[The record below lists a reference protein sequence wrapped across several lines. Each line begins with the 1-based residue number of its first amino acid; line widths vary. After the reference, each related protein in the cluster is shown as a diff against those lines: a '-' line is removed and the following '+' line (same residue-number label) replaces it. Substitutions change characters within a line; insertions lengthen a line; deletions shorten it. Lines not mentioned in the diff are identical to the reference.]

1 MIGALVIFFVIMWI
15 LTKDM
20 RFSRKHQYLLEYA
33 QTETITLIKFDGW
46 TVWLL
51 GVLTIGSVFAF
62 LASVAMVYY
71 AKVSVAAVFAFM
83 FGVLFFILLAYWLR
97 GKTYLSRVTKYGY
110 EIPWHSRDYGFI
122 LENVPRTEVTLEQEP
137 YNRRSKFFSLFF
149 VYIWLCFLALNV
161 WLCCDWTFI
170 GGIEIFGVVLTIID
184 LYWLYK
190 ALQYRKQIS
199 NEEYKEDIE
208 IDKYRKDRIS
218 LEKAIFDL
226 VVMLLVFGGIKS
238 TAFNYVDYV
247 YRAQVEGDRQ
257 KVEEI
262 HSTMEM
268 TYRELVALDEISLQE
283 EKVQPASEE
292 ILEDCEGIYQQLM
305 EGVDI
310 TSWGIPQDAY
320 QEKVAEYLGISDFS
334 QLKEHFRSVKGEA
347 VLMAQLEEGK
357 LVLYLAN
364 LPKEVSRPV
373 WVKSA
378 ELLTEE
384 SKKADR

>member
-15 LTKDM
+15 LTRDL
-20 RFSRKHQYLLEYA
+20 RLNNRQQYLLEYA
-33 QTETITLIKFDGW
+33 QTETATLIKFDGW

-51 GVLTIGSVFAF
+51 GILVIGSVFAF

-71 AKVSVAAVFAFM
+71 AKVSGAAVFAFM

-122 LENVPRTEVTLEQEP
+122 LENVPHTEVTLEQEP
-137 YNRRSKFFSLFF
+137 YNRRSKVFFLIF
-149 VYIWLCFLALNV
+149 VYIWLCFLAVNV
-161 WLCCDWTFI
+161 WLCCDWNFI
-170 GGIEIFGVVLTIID
+170 GGIEIFLVVLIIID

-226 VVMLLVFGGIKS
+226 VVMLLVFWGIKA

-247 YRAQVEGDRQ
+247 YHAQVEGDRH

-262 HSTMEM
+262 HSTMELV
-268 TYRELVALDEISLQE
+268 YRELMGQDE
-283 EKVQPASEE
+283 KGQPASEE
-292 ILEDCEGIYQQLM
+292 ILEDCENIYQQLM

-310 TSWGIPQDAY
+310 TNWGIPQDAY
-320 QEKVAEYLGISDFS
+320 RKKVAECLGISDFS

-357 LVLYLAN
+357 LALYLAN
-364 LPKEVSRPV
+364 LPKEVNRPA
-373 WVKSA
+373 WVKST
-378 ELLTEE
+378 ELLAEK
-384 SKKADR
+384 SKKVD